1 MARAPLFTRWD
12 YASEMRQRRV
22 NDTNQA
28 VDAARLARKMYELHP
43 YSGAWK
49 TAADATSGHEARVL
63 DRDRATAGLLDTLE
77 EMEAEDPEGAKAMR
91 TKYWMDQH
99 PGRFDRDDSPHYNT
113 EAAAKFEKKVRDANI
128 FEAIQE
134 RHPGVRVTDTRH
146 SLMERMKQLGWSSLL
161 PQGHRYAGNGRAVT
175 RESHDRLRLFQAGH
189 TMHDIS
195 LRGTEAAKGAL
206 ECRKMAQ
213 DLDRARMQLEDLNGL
228 R

>member
-161 PQGHRYAGNGRAVT
+161 PQGHRYAGER
-175 RESHDRLRLFQAGH
+175 
-189 TMHDIS
+189 
-195 LRGTEAAKGAL
+195 
-206 ECRKMAQ
+206 
-213 DLDRARMQLEDLNGL
+213 
-228 R
+228 